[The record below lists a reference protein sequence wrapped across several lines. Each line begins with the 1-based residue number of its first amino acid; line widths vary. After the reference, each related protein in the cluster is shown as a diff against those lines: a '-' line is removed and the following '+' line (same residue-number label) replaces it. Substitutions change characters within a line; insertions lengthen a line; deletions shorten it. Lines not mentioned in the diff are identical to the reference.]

1 MKKALLTFLAICLM
15 CTTAFAKEQ
24 TSSPSCVFIKFSNDT
39 RFQETDAA
47 SQLSELV
54 MERLLASGKFYLTE
68 TKPIDKDMEKL
79 LYDEKSREMTKI
91 QSGMARGNF
100 NELFESA
107 AFDSNQADSVATAQ
121 VGQKISP
128 SITSAIGKDNNADY
142 LIQGTIINMG
152 KGTWTNK
159 AETDANM
166 AVGLL
171 VGLLG
176 KATGSSTIQSAG
188 MDVIRNNGNKT
199 TAIALQCDL
208 RIIKAATGE
217 VVWST
222 NVASYLGVKAKGK
235 RAFFENIDAQSAW
248 YADVFKMAANDI
260 SKALIKALD
269 DGKLFGK

>member
-15 CTTAFAKEQ
+15 CTTAFAEEQ

-47 SQLSELV
+47 PQLSELV

-68 TKPIDKDMEKL
+68 TKPIDKDIEKL

-100 NELFESA
+100 NELFESS

-128 SITSAIGKDNNADY
+128 SITSAIGRDNNADY

-152 KGTWTNK
+152 KSTWTNK
-159 AETDANM
+159 AETNANM
-166 AVGLL
+166 AGGFLI
-171 VGLLG
+171 GLLG
-176 KATGSSTIQSAG
+176 KATGSSTLQSAG
-188 MDVIRNNGNKT
+188 KDIFHTGNKT

-208 RIIKAATGE
+208 RVIKAATGE

-235 RAFFENIDAQSAW
+235 YAFSEKIDAQSAW

>member
-15 CTTAFAKEQ
+15 CTTAFAEEQ
-24 TSSPSCVFIKFSNDT
+24 PSSPSCVFIKFSNDT

-47 SQLSELV
+47 PQLSELV

-79 LYDEKSREMTKI
+79 LYDEKSREMMKI
-91 QSGMARGNF
+91 QSGMASGNF

-128 SITSAIGKDNNADY
+128 SITSAIGRDNNADY

-152 KGTWTNK
+152 KSTWTNK

-166 AVGLL
+166 AVGFLIE
-171 VGLLG
+171 LLG
-176 KATGSSTIQSAG
+176 KATGLSTLQSVG
-188 MDVIRNNGNKT
+188 GDTFYKGNKT

-208 RIIKAATGE
+208 RVIKAETGE

-235 RAFFENIDAQSAW
+235 RALSEKIDAQSAW
-248 YADVFKMAANDI
+248 YADVFNVAANDI

-269 DGKLFGK
+269 DGKLFGQ